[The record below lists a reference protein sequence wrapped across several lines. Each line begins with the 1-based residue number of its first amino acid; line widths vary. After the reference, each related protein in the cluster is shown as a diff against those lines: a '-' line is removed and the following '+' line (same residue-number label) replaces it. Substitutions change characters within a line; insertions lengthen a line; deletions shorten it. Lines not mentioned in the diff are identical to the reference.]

1 MEESPREK
9 LAPTRNQQGL
19 DGGSSGLR
27 LEPASLA
34 ESSAPAILYHGHDLL
49 IINKVC
55 EYVSLITVRFC
66 HVRLTARTRV
76 RGSLRTC
83 A

>member
-19 DGGSSGLR
+19 DAGSSGLR

-34 ESSAPAILYHGHDLL
+34 ESSAPEILYHGHDLL

-55 EYVSLITVRFC
+55 EYVSF
-66 HVRLTARTRV
+66 
-76 RGSLRTC
+76 
-83 A
+83 